1 MTIGELLQKKGLS
14 RYRLSK
20 VSGISWDTLSDICSG
35 KIKWEQCSEETL
47 SKLARALEI
56 SMEELLLLKA
66 GNDTDAEGKPQNKA
80 YLETG
85 LPAHL
90 QKALDE
96 YLQGE
101 KDRVSYMDCL
111 WGELYG
117 SINSSQWGDEITRE
131 QADYLRKKYLF
142 GDEEVAGDD

>member
-1 MTIGELLQKKGLS
+1 MTISQLLQEKGCS

-20 VSGISWDTLSDICSG
+20 ESKVAWATLSDLCSG
-35 KIKWEQCSEETL
+35 KTKLERCSGTTL
-47 SKLARALEI
+47 SKLAGALGVTI
-56 SMEELLLLKA
+56 EELLSLEVESDMDL
-66 GNDTDAEGKPQNKA
+66 DGKPENRE

-85 LPAHL
+85 LPESL

-96 YLQGE
+96 YVQGE
-101 KDRVSYMDCL
+101 KEQVLHLDCL

-117 SINSSQWGDEITRE
+117 SINACQWGNRITKE

-142 GDEEVAGDD
+142 GDEEEETDD